1 MNIWSDATVQL
12 GVKEMS
18 TVKAIAI
25 RDNVNGLSGS
35 YSFKLGE
42 PDLVWTKFVNALT
55 SGKTHGDLENATR
68 FMP

>member
-1 MNIWSDATVQL
+1 
-12 GVKEMS
+12 MS

-25 RDNVNGLSGS
+25 RDDINGRSGS
-35 YSFKLGE
+35 YSFNLGE